1 MTGNDL
7 TVARFGGAVL
17 LTFALT
23 ACATPKQ
30 DEAGVSSEAATSA
43 PSSASGAEP
52 AASGDSVV
60 TPATSS
66 GSTAKPAA
74 TPTRGSAAVRAPVK
88 TATGTKTTVTKTDPG
103 PDRDSAFGPKYTID
117 ANGNVV
123 PIRKK

>member
-1 MTGNDL
+1 MTGKDL

-30 DEAGVSSEAATSA
+30 DEAAVSSEAATSA
-43 PSSASGAEP
+43 PSSASGAG
-52 AASGDSVV
+52 AAAPGDS
-60 TPATSS
+60 
-66 GSTAKPAA
+66 GRSTAVKP
-74 TPTRGSAAVRAPVK
+74 PVK

-103 PDRDSAFGPKYTID
+103 PDRDSAFGPKFTID